1 MEKSRHHHHLTLALI
16 AAILIAGIASLTF
29 AASPP
34 VTVTMSVS
42 GDPAPGATVTAKAKV
57 VINDGSTL
65 QGITWTQTG
74 GIKAILGGNTSDT
87 IAVALPGRKLFREEL
102 MTVLE
107 EAPITDAQRPANMP
121 ASLAYEGGLQDI
133 EPFKNRANAPDV
145 DWGFA
150 TVTVVKGTN
159 II

>member
-1 MEKSRHHHHLTLALI
+1 MEKSRHHHHPTLALI

-42 GDPAPGATVTAKAKV
+42 GDPAPGATVSAKAKV

-65 QGITWTQTG
+65 QSITWTQTG
-74 GIKAILGGNTSDT
+74 GVKALLGNNTSDT
-87 IAVALPGRKLFREEL
+87 IAIALPRRQMFREEL

-107 EAPITDAQRPANMP
+107 EAPISEAQRPAN
-121 ASLAYEGGLQDI
+121 
-133 EPFKNRANAPDV
+133 
-145 DWGFA
+145 
-150 TVTVVKGTN
+150 
-159 II
+159 